1 MKKHFNEKREAH
13 TTNPPVHP
21 EPVEGGWRGWPTSR
35 AGGGLVILG
44 FSSSPYAPSE
54 GGHYRRYVAHFFLDT
69 GLRRYDD
76 IVHRWRGWPASAG
89 RGWTLLSWLYI
100 LHLRPLRR
108 GRLLA
113 VCCSLFSGY
122 RPPDFARAGMTT
134 LSVTQGLAKFSG
146 GYKNH
151 VININAKRSE
161 ALGGS
166 ERLISK

>member
-1 MKKHFNEKREAH
+1 M
-13 TTNPPVHP
+13 
-21 EPVEGGWRGWPTSR
+21 
-35 AGGGLVILG
+35 G

>member
-1 MKKHFNEKREAH
+1 MKSAKRIPLIPPFTLSLSKGAGGGGPPRGQGVDLLFWAFH
-13 TTNPPVHP
+13 PPPMPPPKGDITGGTLLIFFWIPASPVHP
-21 EPVEGGWRGWPTSR
+21 EPVEG
-35 AGGGLVILG
+35 L
-44 FSSSPYAPSE
+44 E
-54 GGHYRRYVAHFFLDT
+54 GVARL
-69 GLRRYDD
+69 
-76 IVHRWRGWPASAG
+76 AG